1 MQLRA
6 AACYSPARFIC
17 STKANAV
24 VMSELN
30 RTHFIANA
38 VQEPFWDIVLP
49 LSMITQACVL
59 LLSMFFLALVK
70 LAM

>member
-1 MQLRA
+1 MLLA
-6 AACYSPARFIC
+6 HFIC
-17 STKANAV
+17 SKQTQ
-24 VMSELN
+24 SSCPTN
-30 RTHFIANA
+30 RTLYRKS